1 MKISKLFLYD
11 EPSVPEIDLENLSK
25 FIKKLFNIDVEIRK
39 NIFNFFTFPKNEICN
54 QLASCRIFDTRKP
67 FERHTPSQEEI
78 DFEMKTITDSNLL
91 KNIIMYDGFE
101 FQRIVSFLI
110 PENERIMNNFHLII
124 TNKLTCTYDNRDYR
138 YHGRAVIC
146 SNPSIIST
154 TGIVEAPAKP
164 KEYYRHL
171 MLNMLQGLNVEN
183 AKKKFHGTYLDYHDS
198 KLSRV
203 IEGYAMQAIFYFLTG
218 EAFCESKECRLHNAH
233 WQQDL
238 LYSQIKIGKLCHR
251 HEQILQQLLC
261 E

>member
-25 FIKKLFNIDVEIRK
+25 FIKKSFNIDVEIRK

-124 TNKLTCTYDNRDYR
+124 TNKLIPHC
-138 YHGRAVIC
+138 
-146 SNPSIIST
+146 PMPPKWST
-154 TGIVEAPAKP
+154 TPIGWAGSDSLTYFA
-164 KEYYRHL
+164 
-171 MLNMLQGLNVEN
+171 ML
-183 AKKKFHGTYLDYHDS
+183 ASTFPST
-198 KLSRV
+198 R
-203 IEGYAMQAIFYFLTG
+203 
-218 EAFCESKECRLHNAH
+218 
-233 WQQDL
+233 
-238 LYSQIKIGKLCHR
+238 
-251 HEQILQQLLC
+251 
-261 E
+261 